1 MVDRYWARRMTPVQE
16 ADYWDYV
23 CGDSKRIEAELWSD
37 LNVSDCLE
45 AVQPLKGQVFEI
57 GCGVGRLT
65 CPISGNVDSI
75 YGVDVSP
82 RMVELAR
89 RLCTARNATFV
100 IGDGRTLEPGWSST
114 FDQGYSMTTF
124 QHIPH
129 DAQQGY
135 LHEIKRV
142 LVDGGR
148 FRLQFVFEG
157 EEAPFNYPTPVKD
170 LLRWCDQAGLRETDV
185 TLGRIKAEWAWITL
199 VKP

>member
-1 MVDRYWARRMTPVQE
+1 MNQTQE
-16 ADYWDYV
+16 ADYWDRV
-23 CGDSKRIEAELWSD
+23 AGESKRIEAELWSD
-37 LNVSDCLE
+37 LNVTDCLD
-45 AVQPLKGQVFEI
+45 AIGPQSGQVFEI

-65 CPISGNVDSI
+65 CPVSENVESI
-75 YGVDVSP
+75 TGIDVSP

-89 RLCTARNATFV
+89 RLCKARNATFV

-114 FDQGYSMTTF
+114 FDAGFSMTTF

-142 LVDGGR
+142 LIDGGR

-157 EEAPFNYPTPVKD
+157 DEAPFNYPTTVKD
-170 LLRWCDQAGLRETDV
+170 MLAWCDSAGLRETDV
-185 TLGRIKAEWAWITL
+185 TLGRIHREWCWLTV